1 MLLVKGEGIIKSGG
15 VDKKAELGDAI
26 FISPNETHQFWI
38 FKKSLSALSV
48 LYQRDVKIIQRIEK

>member
-26 FISPNETHQFWI
+26 FISPNETHQF
-38 FKKSLSALSV
+38 
-48 LYQRDVKIIQRIEK
+48 